1 MQLLQSAKASMPI
14 LHKTRATKLFLVFT
28 TLLLCLVFV
37 PLLGGARTAYA
48 ASVTP
53 AATGGGCGS
62 DGAIQACISE
72 NSTGYIVTEAY
83 ILQSNICGVRI
94 ILEKNSTIV
103 VEEIFGQCYSAG
115 THLSGPT
122 VLATAGQTYQA
133 VVAANGNHFVSSPP
147 LYT

>member
-1 MQLLQSAKASMPI
+1 MHLLQRAQ
-14 LHKTRATKLFLVFT
+14 ATKLVLVFA
-28 TLLLCLVFV
+28 TLLLCLAVV
-37 PLLGGARTAYA
+37 PLLGATGTAYA

-62 DGAIQACISE
+62 DGAIKACISE
-72 NSTGYIVTEAY
+72 NSAGYIVTEAY

-94 ILEKNSTIV
+94 LLEKNSTIV
-103 VEEIFGQCYSAG
+103 VEAIFSQCYSAG

-133 VVAANGNHFVSSPP
+133 VVAASGNHLVSSPP
-147 LYT
+147 LYS